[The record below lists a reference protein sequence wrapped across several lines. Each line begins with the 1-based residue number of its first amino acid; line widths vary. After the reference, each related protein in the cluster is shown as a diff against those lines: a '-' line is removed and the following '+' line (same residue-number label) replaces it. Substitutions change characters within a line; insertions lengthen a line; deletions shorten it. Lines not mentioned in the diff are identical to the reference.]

1 MAGFPACC
9 GDLDRTGRTLKHGT
23 LNFSGLP
30 VLARHLCTI
39 LGDLTASQSI
49 SPSLEDILSSFKSL
63 SHFCDQ
69 VEVPGLEFKQNASE
83 SLVGLMPSKKRRVE
97 KEGACLFHNAVILHW
112 YLYDSVRIGS
122 LRVHSHPM
130 ILYTCGSLEQE
141 GRLRQM
147 FPDPKRTFN

>member
-83 SLVGLMPSKKRRVE
+83 SLVGLMPS
-97 KEGACLFHNAVILHW
+97 
-112 YLYDSVRIGS
+112 
-122 LRVHSHPM
+122 
-130 ILYTCGSLEQE
+130 
-141 GRLRQM
+141 
-147 FPDPKRTFN
+147 